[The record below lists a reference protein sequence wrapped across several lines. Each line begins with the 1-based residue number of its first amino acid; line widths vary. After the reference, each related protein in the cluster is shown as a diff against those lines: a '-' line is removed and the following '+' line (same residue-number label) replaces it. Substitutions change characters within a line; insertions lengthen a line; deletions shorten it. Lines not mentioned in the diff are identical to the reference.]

1 MPLLLAGSGEKAKDS
16 SVGYVRS
23 SERMEDF
30 SLPLEAQLLKQIRT
44 QTERRYHKK

>member
-16 SVGYVRS
+16 SDGYVRS

-30 SLPLEAQLLKQIRT
+30 SLPVEAQLLKQIRT
-44 QTERRYHKK
+44 QTERRYYKK